1 MTCRTSSLTLS
12 RCSIYKSNVQGAKNE
27 VTGCSDDYKDAV
39 VDVTEAQQD
48 AMRMLKTLG
57 PQIERWHQV
66 MRLCPCMCR
75 VVRAVSATIT
85 CTCNLNTTIVPGQRR
100 HSQAAGVVGCSART

>member
-1 MTCRTSSLTLS
+1 MTLS

-66 MRLCPCMCR
+66 MRLCPCTCR

-85 CTCNLNTTIVPGQRR
+85 CTCHLNTTIVPGQRR